1 MKKYFKIGMLLV
13 GFLFAQSTVVS
24 AQCPIKEQIMGSGD
38 EDSGSA
44 QASHTLI
51 IYYDKAK
58 GDKALMKAIEKKDC
72 VILNEHKNLNRVTIK
87 TPQGWDVE
95 KAVAYFNKV
104 KGVTAVNR
112 NGISLLN
119 R

>member
-1 MKKYFKIGMLLV
+1 
-13 GFLFAQSTVVS
+13 
-24 AQCPIKEQIMGSGD
+24 
-38 EDSGSA
+38 
-44 QASHTLI
+44 
-51 IYYDKAK
+51 
-58 GDKALMKAIEKKDC
+58 MKAIEKKDC

-87 TPQGWDVE
+87 TPQDWDIE

>member
-13 GFLFAQSTVVS
+13 GFLFVQSTIASV
-24 AQCPIKEQIMGSGD
+24 QCPIKEQIMGSGD
-38 EDSGSA
+38 EDSSSA

-51 IYYDKAK
+51 IYYDKVK

-87 TPQGWDVE
+87 TPQGWDIE

>member
-38 EDSGSA
+38 EDTGSA

-51 IYYDKAK
+51 IYYDKTK

-72 VILNEHKNLNRVTIK
+72 VILNGHKNLNRVTIK

>member
-13 GFLFAQSTVVS
+13 GFLFVQSTIAS

-38 EDSGSA
+38 EESGSA

-51 IYYDKAK
+51 IYY
-58 GDKALMKAIEKKDC
+58 DKALMKAIEKKDC

-87 TPQGWDVE
+87 TPQDWDIE